1 MGVLDTKIGLLGGGQ
16 LGRMLVQSGID
27 FNLSIA
33 VMDNDPD
40 APCRPLV
47 NDFTVGNLLDY
58 QNVLDF
64 GRNYDLI
71 TIEIEKVNTNALK
84 QLRKEGKIVY
94 PEPECL
100 EIIQDKRKQK
110 LFYSSNGISTP
121 EFILTETQADIASAE
136 FFPAVHKLGRDGYDG
151 RGVRIINTQ
160 DDILKGFNK
169 PGVLE
174 RYIPFEKELSVVA
187 ARGTQGTTM
196 TFPVVE
202 QSMHPEK
209 NLVEFLFSPADIP
222 DDVEKRA
229 RLLAKEVITK
239 FNLTGL
245 LAVEMFLL
253 EGGGLLVNEVAPRP
267 HNSGHQTIEGNT
279 TSQFEQHWRS
289 VLGLPLGNT
298 EIVKPSAMINLL
310 GEDGFQGQVLYSGLD
325 EVLRHKDVHLH
336 LYGKKET
343 RPFRKMGH
351 ITVLSEKADSLRS
364 KALNIKNTIRIRS
377 L

>member
-1 MGVLDTKIGLLGGGQ
+1 
-16 LGRMLVQSGID
+16 
-27 FNLSIA
+27 
-33 VMDNDPD
+33 
-40 APCRPLV
+40 
-47 NDFTVGNLLDY
+47 
-58 QNVLDF
+58 
-64 GRNYDLI
+64 
-71 TIEIEKVNTNALK
+71 
-84 QLRKEGKIVY
+84 
-94 PEPECL
+94 
-100 EIIQDKRKQK
+100 
-110 LFYSSNGISTP
+110 
-121 EFILTETQADIASAE
+121 
-136 FFPAVHKLGRDGYDG
+136 
-151 RGVRIINTQ
+151 
-160 DDILKGFNK
+160 
-169 PGVLE
+169 
-174 RYIPFEKELSVVA
+174 
-187 ARGTQGTTM
+187 M

-229 RLLAKEVITK
+229 RLLAKEVIIK
-239 FNLTGL
+239 FDLTGL

-310 GEDGFQGQVLYSGLD
+310 GEDGFQGQALYSGLD
-325 EVLRHKDVHLH
+325 EVLNHKDVHLH

-364 KALNIKNTIRIRS
+364 KALNIKNTIRVRS